1 MRTSSLDIGKVI
13 SERIE
18 HILPTFPLIAEQ
30 GTNYPFATYQ
40 RTEMN
45 FIDVKRNICIQE
57 SVNLDINIVTDNYT
71 QGIELAKKVK
81 EELDQIGGLSERGV
95 EIENTYMI
103 NGYERYTDGAYIQT
117 LTFRIEVN

>member
-18 HILPTFPLIAEQ
+18 KILPTFPLVAEQ
-30 GTNYPFATYQ
+30 GTPFPFATYQ

-45 FIDVKRNICIQE
+45 FVDVKRNICIQE
-57 SVNLDINIVTDNYT
+57 SINIDVNIVTDNYT
-71 QGIELAKKVK
+71 QSIELAKKVK

>member
-13 SERIE
+13 SDRIE
-18 HILPTFPLIAEQ
+18 HILPTFPIVAEQ

-45 FIDVKRNICIQE
+45 FVDVKRNTCIQE
-57 SVNLDINIVTDNYT
+57 SINVDINIVTDNYT
-71 QGIELAKKVK
+71 QGIELAKRVK
-81 EELDQIGGLSERGV
+81 EELDQIGGICRGV
-95 EIENTYMI
+95 EIENTDMI
-103 NGYERYTDGAYIQT
+103 NGYERFVDGAYIQT

>member
-13 SERIE
+13 SDRIE
-18 HILPTFPLIAEQ
+18 HILPTFPIVAEQ

-45 FIDVKRNICIQE
+45 FVDVKRNICIQE
-57 SVNLDINIVTDNYT
+57 SINVDINIVTDNYT
-71 QGIELAKKVK
+71 QGIELAKRVK
-81 EELDQIGGLSERGV
+81 EELDQIGGTCRGV
-95 EIENTYMI
+95 EIENTDMI
-103 NGYERYTDGAYIQT
+103 NGYERFVDGAYIQT